1 MRTIFIGDKELKLNA
16 KVLALTYYQQEFGE
30 SLLDDFASIAG
41 GAEELNKDMDFSKLR
56 LTDVLKMAYAL
67 NKATVH
73 PSEPFPNFLE
83 WQYDL
88 EIDLTNFDWYEGV
101 ISEISEGFFRS
112 AGTLGRAEQAAKK
125 KAEETQ
131 KARPDVIAE
140 PQADGV

>member
-30 SLLDDFASIAG
+30 SLLDDFASVAG
-41 GAEELNKDMDFSKLR
+41 GAEELGKDMDFSKLR

-112 AGTLGRAEQAAKK
+112 AGALGRAEQAAKK
-125 KAEETQ
+125 KAGETQ
-131 KARPDVIAE
+131 KARPDVTSE

>member
-125 KAEETQ
+125 KAGETQ

>member
-88 EIDLTNFDWYEGV
+88 EIDLTNFGWYEGV

-112 AGTLGRAEQAAKK
+112 AGASGGAIQAAKK
-125 KAEETQ
+125 KAGETQ
-131 KARPDVIAE
+131 KARSDATSE

>member
-16 KVLALTYYQQEFGE
+16 KILALTYYQQEFGE
-30 SLLDDFASIAG
+30 SLLDDFASIAE
-41 GAEELNKDMDFSKLR
+41 GAEELGKDMDFSKLR

-83 WQYDL
+83 WQFDL
-88 EIDLTNFDWYEGV
+88 EVDLTNFDWYEGV

-125 KAEETQ
+125 KAGETQ
-131 KARPDVIAE
+131 KAGPDVTFE